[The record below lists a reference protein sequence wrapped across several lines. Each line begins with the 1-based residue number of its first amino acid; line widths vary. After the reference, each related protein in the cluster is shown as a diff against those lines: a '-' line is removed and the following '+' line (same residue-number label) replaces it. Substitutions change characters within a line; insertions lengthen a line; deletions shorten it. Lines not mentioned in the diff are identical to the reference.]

1 MRLRGSLLIRKND
14 VVAAEATLRRAIDVA
29 RGQQARSWELR
40 AATTLARLLAD
51 QRRKAE
57 AVAIL
62 KPVHD
67 WFTEG
72 WQTPDLQASRRLL
85 DELAPAAA

>member
-1 MRLRGSLLIRKND
+1 
-14 VVAAEATLRRAIDVA
+14 LRRAIEVA
-29 RGQQARSWELR
+29 RGQDAKSWELR

-51 QRRKAE
+51 QRRKPE
-57 AVAIL
+57 AAAIL
-62 KPVHD
+62 RPVHD

-72 WQTPDLQASRRLL
+72 WQTRDLQESRRLL